1 LQVSTR
7 QTVIMASFRAA
18 VSAVRAFSTS
28 SRQAQLVQAKI
39 QVFGQEGRYA
49 HALYSAAA
57 KSSALEAV
65 EADLATVGSLIQSNA
80 ALNSFLVNP
89 SVQRKEK
96 TELVKSILAE
106 TEVSALCKNLFI
118 VMAENGALN
127 KWLLCAM
134 DNFAFGRPF
143 LQMPGTTANGV
154 IAAYNKIMRAERGEV
169 EVVVTTAK
177 ELSGAQLENL
187 NGALAGFLK
196 GGEVI
201 KLTTAVDPALI
212 GGMTV
217 SIGDKFVDMSIA
229 TKIKTYTNLIKQ
241 GL

>member
-1 LQVSTR
+1 
-7 QTVIMASFRAA
+7 M
-18 VSAVRAFSTS
+18 
-28 SRQAQLVQAKI
+28 
-39 QVFGQEGRYA
+39 G
-49 HALYSAAA
+49 YSAAA
-57 KSSALEAV
+57 KSSALESV
-65 EADLATVGSLIQSNA
+65 EADLASDA
-80 ALNSFLVNP
+80 ALNTFLVNP

-96 TELVKSILAE
+96 TDLVKSILAE
-106 TEVSALCKNLFI
+106 TEVSDLCKNLFI

-127 KWLLCAM
+127 K
-134 DNFAFGRPF
+134 
-143 LQMPGTTANGV
+143 ANGV
-154 IAAYNKIMRAERGEV
+154 IAAYNKIMRAQRGEV

-177 ELSGAQLENL
+177 ELSGSQLENL

-201 KLTTAVDPALI
+201 KLSTAVDPALI

>member
-127 KWLLCAM
+127 K
-134 DNFAFGRPF
+134 
-143 LQMPGTTANGV
+143 ANGV

>member
-1 LQVSTR
+1 
-7 QTVIMASFRAA
+7 MASFRAA
-18 VSAVRAFSTS
+18 ASAVRAFSTS
-28 SRQAQLVQAKI
+28 SRQAQLVKAPI

-65 EADLATVGSLIQSNA
+65 EADLTSVAELIKSNPV
-80 ALNSFLVNP
+80 LNTFLVNP

-96 TELVKSILAE
+96 TEVVKSILGE
-106 TEVSALCKNLFI
+106 TDVSDLCKNLFI
-118 VMAENGALN
+118 VMAENGALS
-127 KWLLCAM
+127 K
-134 DNFAFGRPF
+134 
-143 LQMPGTTANGV
+143 ANGV
-154 IAAYNKIMRAERGEV
+154 IAAYNKIMRAQRGEV

-177 ELSGAQLENL
+177 ELSGAQLGNL

>member
-1 LQVSTR
+1 
-7 QTVIMASFRAA
+7 MASFRAA

-127 KWLLCAM
+127 K
-134 DNFAFGRPF
+134 
-143 LQMPGTTANGV
+143 ANGV